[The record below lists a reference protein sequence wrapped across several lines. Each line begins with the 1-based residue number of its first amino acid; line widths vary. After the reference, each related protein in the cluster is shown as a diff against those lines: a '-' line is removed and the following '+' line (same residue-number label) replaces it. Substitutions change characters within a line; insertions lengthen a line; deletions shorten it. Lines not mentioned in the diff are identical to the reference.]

1 MCTTSNSI
9 IFNDIIWICN
19 LKKYEYN
26 INIENVYNLFEIT
39 QKAAGVTSSLSKLE
53 LVRTKTAKLPLKTLP
68 ISTPSSKN
76 TAPPL
81 NRIKNSFFLSYKYIF
96 LFT

>member
-1 MCTTSNSI
+1 MNI
-9 IFNDIIWICN
+9 
-19 LKKYEYN
+19 

-39 QKAAGVTSSLSKLE
+39 QKAAGLKSSLSKLE

-76 TAPPL
+76 IAPPL
-81 NRIKNSFFLSYKYIF
+81 NRIKN
-96 LFT
+96 